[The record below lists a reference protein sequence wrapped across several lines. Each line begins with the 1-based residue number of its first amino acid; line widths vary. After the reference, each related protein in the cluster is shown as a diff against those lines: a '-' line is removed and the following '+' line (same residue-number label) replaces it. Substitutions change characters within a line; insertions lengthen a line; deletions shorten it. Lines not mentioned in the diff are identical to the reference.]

1 MRMLIDNRDLE
12 LLLEKKKKFIGNK
25 VTVDTMIAGISFL
38 LSVFTATYSDW
49 FGIPGIVF
57 KTVFCFIGILYCA
70 KIVKDIVEM
79 YRDKY
84 NHEMLMNDIRELN
97 LIQHNHSLIAIRDTF
112 EKENRF
118 LVYYDERWDCKLFL
132 NYKTV
137 DQNNEDVIIDRISAD
152 LDVDKRKVSCNYVTS
167 RVQEKYSVS
176 HQENRI
182 YNHRLYDVT
191 LSKYSEKMKK
201 DSFVVNGKRYYWMSV
216 TEMEKDEN
224 IMEKNREVVDFVKEK
239 IV

>member
-49 FGIPGIVF
+49 LGIPGIVF

-97 LIQHNHSLIAIRDTF
+97 LIQHNHSLIA
-112 EKENRF
+112 
-118 LVYYDERWDCKLFL
+118 
-132 NYKTV
+132 
-137 DQNNEDVIIDRISAD
+137 
-152 LDVDKRKVSCNYVTS
+152 VSYTHLTLPTTPYV
-167 RVQEKYSVS
+167 
-176 HQENRI
+176 
-182 YNHRLYDVT
+182 
-191 LSKYSEKMKK
+191 
-201 DSFVVNGKRYYWMSV
+201 
-216 TEMEKDEN
+216 
-224 IMEKNREVVDFVKEK
+224 
-239 IV
+239 

>member
-1 MRMLIDNRDLE
+1 MNRHADTQVRHRPYDRAELE
-12 LLLEKKKKFIGNK
+12 VYACSAQSLPLHVVHTLQVVFVVVVGFRVI
-25 VTVDTMIAGISFL
+25 VLAAQVDVLHADGQTH
-38 LSVFTATYSDW
+38 
-49 FGIPGIVF
+49 
-57 KTVFCFIGILYCA
+57 
-70 KIVKDIVEM
+70 VKDIVEM

-182 YNHRLYDVT
+182 YNHRLYEVT

-224 IMEKNREVVDFVKEK
+224 EVRDEQSNLIERMEELS
-239 IV
+239 

>member
-118 LVYYDERWDCKLFL
+118 LVYYDERWDCKLF
-132 NYKTV
+132 
-137 DQNNEDVIIDRISAD
+137 
-152 LDVDKRKVSCNYVTS
+152 
-167 RVQEKYSVS
+167 
-176 HQENRI
+176 
-182 YNHRLYDVT
+182 
-191 LSKYSEKMKK
+191 
-201 DSFVVNGKRYYWMSV
+201 
-216 TEMEKDEN
+216 
-224 IMEKNREVVDFVKEK
+224 
-239 IV
+239 